1 MTRRSTARA
10 LPEPGALVGIVH
22 ELPAGL
28 RVTLRLTKPSDAPRV
43 RALLDRLSAET
54 LRRRFFSPMPAV
66 PERTVEHFTF
76 YDPRK
81 RLVLAA
87 TVPAAG
93 VEQIVGLADLA
104 LSPGGGA
111 PELGLVVDDEHQ
123 GRGVGRLLA
132 GALAVLAAKRGA
144 THLKAEILDGNEA
157 MLAVMRSL
165 GPVMH
170 TVEDGQSVAYARLT
184 A

>member
-1 MTRRSTARA
+1 
-10 LPEPGALVGIVH
+10 VGIVH

-43 RALLDRLSAET
+43 RAFLGRVSPET
-54 LRRRFFSPMPAV
+54 RRRRFFSPMPDV
-66 PERTVEHFTF
+66 PDRAVEHFTV

-93 VEQIVGLADLA
+93 VEQVVGLADVA
-104 LSPGGGA
+104 MPPGGAA

-144 THLKAEILDGNEA
+144 THLKAEMLDGNAA

-170 TVEDGQSVAYARLT
+170 TVEDGQTVAYARLL